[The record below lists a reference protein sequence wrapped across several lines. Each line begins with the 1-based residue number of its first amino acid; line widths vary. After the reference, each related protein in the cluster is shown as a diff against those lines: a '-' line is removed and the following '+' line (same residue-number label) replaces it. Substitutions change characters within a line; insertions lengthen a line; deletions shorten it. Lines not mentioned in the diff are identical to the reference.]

1 MTQVNPTPEP
11 RRLSLPGR
19 FTSLPDLSHSPNL
32 QIPTPSSVNG
42 RSPTSPRKFEKIV
55 TDERKFETEENDD
68 ELSSTCST
76 PTLMEIKNM
85 KKVRI
90 DLLDIYLCLHL
101 QEAGYESDS
110 TVFQESD
117 CEGIIDEILT
127 TENEDKE
134 SYKAFNANI
143 MEISDIE
150 SEDDDPEERTRRIE
164 QMAAAMNVMN
174 NESSFKRGELN
185 MDIDTLSERSEEESD
200 REQRQPKQRSRRQS
214 GRKRSMSRE
223 RNVAKIR

>member
-1 MTQVNPTPEP
+1 M
-11 RRLSLPGR
+11 
-19 FTSLPDLSHSPNL
+19 
-32 QIPTPSSVNG
+32 
-42 RSPTSPRKFEKIV
+42 
-55 TDERKFETEENDD
+55 
-68 ELSSTCST
+68 
-76 PTLMEIKNM
+76 
-85 KKVRI
+85 
-90 DLLDIYLCLHL
+90 
-101 QEAGYESDS
+101 
-110 TVFQESD
+110 FQESD

-185 MDIDTLSERSEEESD
+185 MDIDTLSERSEEEND